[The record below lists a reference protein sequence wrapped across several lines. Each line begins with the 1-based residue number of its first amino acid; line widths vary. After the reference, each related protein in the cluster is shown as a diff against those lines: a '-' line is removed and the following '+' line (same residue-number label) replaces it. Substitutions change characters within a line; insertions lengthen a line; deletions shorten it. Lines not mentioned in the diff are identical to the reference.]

1 MMKMVMKVNL
11 RLQNAEWNSA
21 LEKVSVTGATIT
33 LSWVWLKNWANKLHF
48 MYSLCW
54 GNQRAEAECQVQ
66 KTDGFSIQFRRENCW
81 CHYKWQG
88 LNSSGVCGGRLSYTR
103 HASVAVSHGA
113 PLSVHLEFAAPHT
126 RGLATSLLKDVSLLC
141 CFWSRFI
148 LKELLPTCPMVF
160 VFCLVCDP

>member
-88 LNSSGVCGGRLSYTR
+88 LNSSGRCYMLICLPCQHLSLLQNKFNQSLTILGTCQDWGLSIGCTALSY
-103 HASVAVSHGA
+103 
-113 PLSVHLEFAAPHT
+113 
-126 RGLATSLLKDVSLLC
+126 
-141 CFWSRFI
+141 I
-148 LKELLPTCPMVF
+148 LQLHQKKNFRYLF
-160 VFCLVCDP
+160 